1 MGCGPDHGL
10 GDRAGQEL
18 RGREGA
24 RSARSHLRL
33 PGSHRRL
40 QHVADGASGHHRQPV
55 PAREHHRRARH
66 SREVTAVLEVR
77 QLSARYGRVEA
88 LHDICLSV
96 ADGEFVAVLGP
107 NGAGKSTLMRAIMG
121 LVANSGEVSFRGAAL
136 PRQAP
141 DACVARG
148 VVLVPEGRGI
158 FAPMTVAENLELGA
172 YLLNDDVEF
181 ERRRA
186 RVFKLFPRLR
196 ERLGQIAGS
205 LSGGEQQMRAVGRAL
220 MADPKILLLDEPSLG
235 LAPRI
240 IDEILS
246 TLALLNKEG
255 LPIVLVEQKAPL
267 ALRLTSRAY
276 LLSVGRLIAEI
287 DPRNITSHD
296 ELARYYLS

>member
-1 MGCGPDHGL
+1 MT
-10 GDRAGQEL
+10 
-18 RGREGA
+18 
-24 RSARSHLRL
+24 S
-33 PGSHRRL
+33 
-40 QHVADGASGHHRQPV
+40 
-55 PAREHHRRARH
+55 
-66 SREVTAVLEVR
+66 VLEVR

-88 LHDICLSV
+88 LHDVSLSV

-121 LVANSGEVSFRGAAL
+121 LVANSGDVSFRGAAL
-136 PRQAP
+136 PRQSP
-141 DACVARG
+141 DTCAARG

-172 YLLNDDVEF
+172 YLLNNSAEF
-181 ERRRA
+181 ERRQA
-186 RVFKLFPRLR
+186 RVFSLFPRMR
-196 ERLGQIAGS
+196 ERLGQVAGS
-205 LSGGEQQMRAVGRAL
+205 LSGGEQQMLAVGRAL

-235 LAPRI
+235 LAPKV

-255 LPIVLVEQKAPL
+255 LPIILVEQKAPL
-267 ALRLTSRAY
+267 ALRLSNRAY

-287 DPRNITSHD
+287 DPRTIKSND

>member
-1 MGCGPDHGL
+1 
-10 GDRAGQEL
+10 
-18 RGREGA
+18 
-24 RSARSHLRL
+24 
-33 PGSHRRL
+33 
-40 QHVADGASGHHRQPV
+40 
-55 PAREHHRRARH
+55 
-66 SREVTAVLEVR
+66 VTSILEVR

-88 LHDICLSV
+88 LHDISLSV

-121 LVANSGEVSFRGAAL
+121 LVANSGDVSFRGAAL
-136 PRQAP
+136 PRQSP
-141 DACVARG
+141 DTCVARG

-172 YLLNDDVEF
+172 YLLNDSAEF
-181 ERRRA
+181 ERRQA
-186 RVFKLFPRLR
+186 RVFNLFPRMR
-196 ERLGQIAGS
+196 ERLGQVAGS
-205 LSGGEQQMRAVGRAL
+205 LSGGEQQMLAVGRAL

-235 LAPRI
+235 LGPKV

-267 ALRLTSRAY
+267 ALRLSNRAY

-287 DPRNITSHD
+287 DPRTIKSHD